1 MKVET
6 FPTFFPRK
14 KSSAKKKF
22 ENSLLN
28 GGPLNFAFLLR
39 REKIKGTFVKKNM
52 CVEAGKLK
60 GLEAK

>member
-6 FPTFFPRK
+6 FLTFFPRK
-14 KSSAKKKF
+14 KKFCQEKF

-28 GGPLNFAFLLR
+28 GGPLNFAILLR
-39 REKIKGTFVKKNM
+39 REKIKGTFVKKHL
-52 CVEAGKLK
+52 EAGKLK